1 MAEENEEQL
10 VKEMPSNE
18 ATDSEIPSQEPV
30 AQTGDD
36 E

>member
-18 ATDSEIPSQEPV
+18 VTDSEIPSQEPV
-30 AQTGDD
+30 AQMGDD